1 MPSLPK
7 RIMEHASVL
16 REATPICP
24 AALLHLGRRAAV
36 DQALARL
43 ARAGR
48 LMRICQGVYMR
59 PVETRFGP
67 CAPRIGAAIEALSVL
82 WGETIVPC
90 GGSAAN
96 RLGLTTQN
104 PVREVYL
111 TSGRSRNLY
120 FGQVT
125 VELRHAPRWQLA
137 APRGKAGEV
146 IRALAWLGPNEVEG
160 GLEAILPGLSGTEV
174 DELAARA
181 RSCPSDGGIDQRAPR
196 ACLRRRIRR
205 FPPPTGAMPF
215 ALPKAA
221 VRTARSCSRRTSGSS
236 QRSTPCS
243 MLRSATTSRSRAAHR
258 CRRRTARSGDSPKI
272 STSPTTSGPS
282 PPIWSPMPATKRCRP
297 HAARNAAGP
306 GRSGPSRRMGPRRSG
321 TVARDEASTRW
332 IRAARQGRGGVPAH
346 RL

>member
-16 REATPICP
+16 PEATPICP

-137 APRGKAGEV
+137 APRGKAGEA

-174 DELAARA
+174 DELAAARA
-181 RSCPSDGGIDQRAPR
+181 I
-196 ACLRRRIRR
+196 
-205 FPPPTGAMPF
+205 M
-215 ALPKAA
+215 
-221 VRTARSCSRRTSGSS
+221 
-236 QRSTPCS
+236 
-243 MLRSATTSRSRAAHR
+243 
-258 CRRRTARSGDSPKI
+258 
-272 STSPTTSGPS
+272 
-282 PPIWSPMPATKRCRP
+282 PIWMAESISAHLA
-297 HAARNAAGP
+297 HA
-306 GRSGPSRRMGPRRSG
+306 
-321 TVARDEASTRW
+321 
-332 IRAARQGRGGVPAH
+332 
-346 RL
+346 

>member
-7 RIMEHASVL
+7 RIMEHASGL
-16 REATPICP
+16 PEATPICP
-24 AALLHLGRRAAV
+24 AALLHLGKRAAV

-59 PVETRFGP
+59 LVETRFGL
-67 CAPRIGAAIEALSVL
+67 CAPRIGAALEALSAL

-137 APRGKAGEV
+137 APRGKAGEA
-146 IRALAWLGPNEVEG
+146 IRALAWLGPHEVGE
-160 GLEAILPGLSGTEV
+160 GLEAILPGLSVAEV
-174 DELAARA
+174 DELAAARA
-181 RSCPSDGGIDQRAPR
+181 I
-196 ACLRRRIRR
+196 
-205 FPPPTGAMPF
+205 M
-215 ALPKAA
+215 
-221 VRTARSCSRRTSGSS
+221 
-236 QRSTPCS
+236 
-243 MLRSATTSRSRAAHR
+243 
-258 CRRRTARSGDSPKI
+258 
-272 STSPTTSGPS
+272 
-282 PPIWSPMPATKRCRP
+282 PIWMAEPISVRIT
-297 HAARNAAGP
+297 HG
-306 GRSGPSRRMGPRRSG
+306 
-321 TVARDEASTRW
+321 
-332 IRAARQGRGGVPAH
+332 
-346 RL
+346 